1 MLGRVG
7 LVAIVYAL
15 SCGRIITTR
24 QIDGVLPF
32 MVVDNSVKE
41 LYILLSLSFFRIVQL
56 MSLDKWLPSG

>member
-41 LYILLSLSFFRIVQL
+41 LYILLSFFFRIVQL